1 MRVKLV
7 QVIPEQADVLMRGH
21 VITLQIGYL
30 WIKGPPLAQ
39 PAVISG
45 EESSAVLESVYNN

>member
-7 QVIPEQADVLMRGH
+7 QFIPEQADVLMRGH